1 MAVNYSRTEGRGI
14 YYRGN
19 DRVLARALVG
29 SLARIYDTHD
39 AIRNISFQFCD
50 FSGTTAT
57 DAAYADIRKMADMDR
72 QALEVNPDMQIVMLC
87 ESDLTFGLAR
97 VWESLTYGGAA
108 RPRVFR
114 TRQAA
119 EEALHRFL
127 LPA

>member
-1 MAVNYSRTEGRGI
+1 MWAGIREPALIAAFFLSATLTAVCCFWTER
-14 YYRGN
+14 RAEPTADN
-19 DRVLARALVG
+19 VVL
-29 SLARIYDTHD
+29 
-39 AIRNISFQFCD
+39 
-50 FSGTTAT
+50 
-57 DAAYADIRKMADMDR
+57 
-72 QALEVNPDMQIVMLC
+72 VMLL
-87 ESDLTFGLAR
+87 SDLTFGLAR